1 MTRCASSHATRFFCV
16 FVWKIAWENF
26 HQNIFYEYVKRDT
39 EPIHWFLFKTLKI
52 VTWHS
57 PLTTMGMTIFPCN
70 AKRQQLLTSQVSS
83 YRSYT
88 YVFKQIS
95 SQIEY
100 HWHWSNMPQEMLLGV
115 SKKYIFRK
123 LVHILKEKYFFQCMK
138 KYIYQMEYVINWES
152 TI

>member
-1 MTRCASSHATRFFCV
+1 ME
-16 FVWKIAWENF
+16 I
-26 HQNIFYEYVKRDT
+26 
-39 EPIHWFLFKTLKI
+39 
-52 VTWHS
+52 
-57 PLTTMGMTIFPCN
+57 TIFPCN
-70 AKRQQLLTSQVSS
+70 AKKQQLLTLQVSS

-100 HWHWSNMPQEMLLGV
+100 HWHWSNMSQEMLLHV
-115 SKKYIFRK
+115 SKKYFFRK

-138 KYIYQMEYVINWES
+138 KYIYQMEYVISWES